1 MKKAFALLLSLLM
14 LSTLLLIPVCANSAQ
29 THWSGVD
36 STGAL
41 VVGEDCPIEVT
52 SELLT
57 LYISEF
63 PESYYNDSESFL
75 AYTGRVTAEYTLY
88 NPSDYTVTAKLL
100 FPFGEQPSYAPYMY
114 DGETDSYLTAD
125 DTDKYDITLNGES
138 IAKVVRY
145 SVNADVAT
153 SLPSISDDYITDEF
167 FVPEMTVTTYTY
179 MVGGADKEGQI
190 DDVTFRSAVAA
201 FEWDG
206 GDGRSRIYIPGSTA
220 YRAHNGGD
228 PRIGCWVKNGDV
240 LTVTVFG
247 EPLEEPVEWKCY
259 ENGTD
264 SAAVIDGSVAL
275 INTETA
281 TLEDFALS
289 EWKESTG
296 VKPIDWYN
304 AVIACLR
311 VTMGKD
317 LDNTVQPFA
326 ITTERFASDLIR
338 WYEYEITI
346 APGESVVN
354 SVTAPLYPEINMSY
368 DPDLYS
374 YTYLL
379 SPALTWKSFGKLD
392 IVINTPYY
400 ITESS
405 LDEFTRTES
414 GYTMSL
420 DGLPDKELQLSLCT
434 DENPTSAKDR
444 VSTIEILFIA
454 AVIAILLIGLTII
467 AVAIVAIVFLTRL
480 LIRAIKRNRF

>member
-1 MKKAFALLLSLLM
+1 MKKAFALILSVLM
-14 LSTLLLIPVCANSAQ
+14 LSTLLFIPVGANSAQ

-100 FPFGEQPSYAPYMY
+100 FPFGELPSYAPYFY
-114 DGETDSYLTAD
+114 DDATGDYLTAD
-125 DTDKYDITLNGES
+125 DTDKYAITLNGEP
-138 IAKVVRY
+138 IETVLRY
-145 SVNADVAT
+145 SVNADAAT
-153 SLPSISDDYITDEF
+153 ALPSISDNYITDEF
-167 FVPEMTVTTYTY
+167 FTPEMTVTTYTY

-206 GDGRSRIYIPGSTA
+206 GDGKSRIYIPGSTA
-220 YRAHNGGD
+220 YRAQNGGD

-247 EPLEEPVEWKCY
+247 EPLDEPVEWKCY
-259 ENGTD
+259 ENGTAE
-264 SAAVIDGSVAL
+264 AAVIDGSVAL
-275 INTETA
+275 VNTETV
-281 TLEDFALS
+281 TLEEFALA
-289 EWKESTG
+289 EWKSSTG
-296 VKPIDWYN
+296 VQAIDWYN
-304 AVIACLR
+304 AVIACLK

-326 ITTERFASDLIR
+326 ITTERFASNLIR
-338 WYEYEITI
+338 WYEYEITV

-405 LDEFTRTES
+405 LGEFTRTES

-420 DGLPDKELQLSLCT
+420 DGLPDKELQLSLCSA
-434 DENPTSAKDR
+434 ENPQSTKDR
-444 VSTIEILFIA
+444 VSTLEILFIVA
-454 AVIAILLIGLTII
+454 LITLLLIGTAII
-467 AVAIVAIVFLTRL
+467 VVAIVAIVVLTKW
-480 LIRAIKRNRF
+480 LIKAIKRSRF